1 MRDAH
6 LMSDFF
12 SELESL
18 KGGGPSATLLR
29 QVRAVP
35 GVRETGKH
43 SFAIDRAQLKF
54 VQKDGAWLAQ
64 LDHAGRSTTW
74 PIATPIEERKLI
86 DKLKLIA
93 AGRDDE

>member
-1 MRDAH
+1 
-6 LMSDFF
+6 MSDFF
-12 SELESL
+12 SDLEAL
-18 KGGGPSATLLR
+18 KGGGGPSTTLLR
-29 QVRAVP
+29 QVRAMP

-54 VQKDGAWLAQ
+54 VQKNGKWIAQ
-64 LDHAGRSTTW
+64 LDHAGRSTAW
-74 PIATPIEERKLI
+74 PMSNPLEERKLV